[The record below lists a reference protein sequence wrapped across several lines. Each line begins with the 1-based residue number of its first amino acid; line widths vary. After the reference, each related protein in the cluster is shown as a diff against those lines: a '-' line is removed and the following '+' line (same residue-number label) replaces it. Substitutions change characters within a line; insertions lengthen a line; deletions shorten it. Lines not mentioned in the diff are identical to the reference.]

1 MENSKP
7 RSASFRGQGQEN
19 SPAETNERRRSARSW
34 FSLREFGL
42 TARRLSPPLESHGD
56 VSRRDLH
63 SVDAPA
69 LTFAGDDLAATP
81 AEWFVGYSLC
91 LNFVENL
98 VDGNRLLPVLLQDL
112 NSATRSIHIS
122 IFIFFDDPI
131 GEEISSVLEA
141 KARAG
146 ATVRV
151 LLNVEKTDL
160 GDPFGTGEKK
170 MMKED
175 PSFARDPTD
184 VSKMRQRLTEA
195 GVVVIDTELDY
206 RKIVETG
213 DAELDTLGR
222 EIRDTVKIGALHIDH
237 RKLVIIDNRVAY
249 CGSANF
255 GAQYQYRVPFDPGKN
270 AHDEAT
276 SARKAGQPEPWWKW
290 HDGLVRFEGPIVHDL
305 DGVFRERWRLG
316 GGADFASPDPVPP
329 VAPRGISVL
338 SARVIKNEP
347 SSRTNEIRKTFLDRI
362 LTAERSIFI
371 ENPFLYHPAIVE
383 ALLAAKRGRPLLH
396 VTLIVPAGRWNQN
409 KLTYDA
415 QQYHYSAYLDAG
427 LEVFEYQN
435 HFTHLK
441 LATFDMRWVIVGSAN
456 LNFRSLEDDK
466 DFEACVLIESEELAR
481 DIDREVRAEDI
492 RWSRRIAPED
502 VNGAS
507 LRSLRVRSR
516 GPRTLLAL
524 AAREL

>member
-1 MENSKP
+1 
-7 RSASFRGQGQEN
+7 
-19 SPAETNERRRSARSW
+19 
-34 FSLREFGL
+34 
-42 TARRLSPPLESHGD
+42 
-56 VSRRDLH
+56 
-63 SVDAPA
+63 
-69 LTFAGDDLAATP
+69 
-81 AEWFVGYSLC
+81 
-91 LNFVENL
+91 
-98 VDGNRLLPVLLQDL
+98 
-112 NSATRSIHIS
+112 
-122 IFIFFDDPI
+122 
-131 GEEISSVLEA
+131 
-141 KARAG
+141 
-146 ATVRV
+146 
-151 LLNVEKTDL
+151 
-160 GDPFGTGEKK
+160 
-170 MMKED
+170 
-175 PSFARDPTD
+175 
-184 VSKMRQRLTEA
+184 
-195 GVVVIDTELDY
+195 
-206 RKIVETG
+206 
-213 DAELDTLGR
+213 
-222 EIRDTVKIGALHIDH
+222 
-237 RKLVIIDNRVAY
+237 
-249 CGSANF
+249 
-255 GAQYQYRVPFDPGKN
+255 
-270 AHDEAT
+270 
-276 SARKAGQPEPWWKW
+276 
-290 HDGLVRFEGPIVHDL
+290 
-305 DGVFRERWRLG
+305 
-316 GGADFASPDPVPP
+316 
-329 VAPRGISVL
+329 
-338 SARVIKNEP
+338 VIKNEP